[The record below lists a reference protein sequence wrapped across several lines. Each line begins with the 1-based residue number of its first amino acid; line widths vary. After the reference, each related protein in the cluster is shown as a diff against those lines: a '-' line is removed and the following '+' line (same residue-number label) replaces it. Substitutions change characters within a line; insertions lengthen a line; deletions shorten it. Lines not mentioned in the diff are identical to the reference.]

1 MLNYINKACITTDT
15 ENKPL
20 ESEHII
26 SIVVKRDVY
35 LTAQETN
42 SWYSLSVKVKG
53 LMDHTTRRLV
63 PVETINGV
71 LNQTDF
77 HVENSDKFTME
88 DHLYRIWLLLEPT
101 INQLRPAELWLDAIS
116 LKVAS
121 PSESVTYAL
130 TAADAAT
137 DMVRYTTLKQ
147 DSPAVMEIS
156 YPLRAYEETDYSRH
170 E

>member
-1 MLNYINKACITTDT
+1 MSNFINKACITTDT

-26 SIVVKRDVY
+26 SIVIKRDVY
-35 LTAQETN
+35 LTSNETN

-53 LMDHTTRRLV
+53 ILNHATRQLISIG
-63 PVETINGV
+63 TLNGI

-77 HVENSDKFTME
+77 HVEDSGKFTME
-88 DHLYRIWLLLEPT
+88 DHLYRIWLLLEPAV
-101 INQLRPAELWLDAIS
+101 NQLRPAELWLDAIS

-147 DSPAVMEIS
+147 DSPAAMEIS